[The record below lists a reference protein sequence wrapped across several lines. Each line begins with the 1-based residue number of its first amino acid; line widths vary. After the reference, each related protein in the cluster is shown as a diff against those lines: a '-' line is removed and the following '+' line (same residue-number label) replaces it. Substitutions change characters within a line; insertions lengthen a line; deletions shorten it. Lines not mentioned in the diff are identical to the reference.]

1 MQNNEFEKFL
11 KDNQIDVESV
21 TAPLLNTSRSFI
33 TRCPKKVVAEESNQ
47 KMKIQGNVDGPKNN
61 VWHKKLSNLEYLDS
75 ISSHFQNKTKKLR
88 NGESTYITYLKK
100 ITYAGSAYI
109 KI

>member
-47 KMKIQGNVDGPKNN
+47 KMKIQGNVDGPENN
-61 VWHKKLSNLEYLDS
+61 VWHKTSNLEYLDS

-88 NGESTYITYLKK
+88 NGESTYITYSKK
-100 ITYAGSAYI
+100 KSRMQEMLR
-109 KI
+109 